1 MAEIDLFGNQIITEE
16 PVKTDKVQNDG
27 LNLFTVNVP
36 EEPIE
41 EESTNELGFQVIQ
54 NQGDSGATVNVSP
67 VYFGKSFEYEGI

>member
-54 NQGDSGATVNVSP
+54 NQGDSGAAVNVSP